1 MLQFL
6 KEVELNLPQ
15 LLYGKAKNGEIRTMY
30 IDDYK
35 PFVSRI

>member
-6 KEVELNLPQ
+6 RDVGNSLPQ
-15 LLYGKAKNGEIRTMY
+15 LLLEKAKNGEIRTMY